1 MSSRVPASLATRN
14 QAVAITITYELK
26 RLRPIPSESSG
37 RRRRRRRRRALTIL
51 AWRTV
56 NVMYPT
62 V

>member
-14 QAVAITITYELK
+14 QAVVITITYELK
-26 RLRPIPSESSG
+26 RLMPIPSESSG
-37 RRRRRRRRRALTIL
+37 FRRRRRRRALIIL

>member
-14 QAVAITITYELK
+14 QAVVIIITYELK
-26 RLRPIPSESSG
+26 RLMPIPSESSG
-37 RRRRRRRRRALTIL
+37 FRRRRRRRRALIIL

>member
-1 MSSRVPASLATRN
+1 MSSRVPASLATWN
-14 QAVAITITYELK
+14 QAVVITITYELK
-26 RLRPIPSESSG
+26 RLMPIPSESSG
-37 RRRRRRRRRALTIL
+37 FGRRRRRRALIIL

>member
-14 QAVAITITYELK
+14 QAVVITITYELK

-37 RRRRRRRRRALTIL
+37 FGRRRRRRALIIL

>member
-14 QAVAITITYELK
+14 QAVVITITYELK
-26 RLRPIPSESSG
+26 RLMPIPSESSG
-37 RRRRRRRRRALTIL
+37 FGRRRRRALIIL

>member
-14 QAVAITITYELK
+14 QAVVITITYELK
-26 RLRPIPSESSG
+26 RSMPIPSESSG
-37 RRRRRRRRRALTIL
+37 FRRRRRRRRALIIL

>member
-14 QAVAITITYELK
+14 QAVVIIITYELK
-26 RLRPIPSESSG
+26 RLMPIPSESSG
-37 RRRRRRRRRALTIL
+37 FGRRRRRRALIIL

-56 NVMYPT
+56 NVMYPS

>member
-14 QAVAITITYELK
+14 QAVVITITYELK
-26 RLRPIPSESSG
+26 RLMPIPSESSG
-37 RRRRRRRRRALTIL
+37 FRRRRRRVLIIL